1 MEYPHGQ
8 GHKGETVMDVKEVLD
23 KLFPQHE
30 ELVSVLRHLDARVTA
45 LENARAH
52 SDPPP
57 PVDPDPPK

>member
-1 MEYPHGQ
+1 
-8 GHKGETVMDVKEVLD
+8 MDVKEVLD